1 MEAKAQGGGYLS
13 WFWGSSKTAAA
24 DTASSSAAELKQLD
38 QALTQDEKQRLYEAI
53 GYQVQLNS
61 SWTRPS
67 HRMRN
72 RGSTRPLATGYS
84 SWS

>member
-53 GYQVQLNS
+53 GYRVQQLVLNKSFILNS
-61 SWTRPS
+61 LNKCY
-67 HRMRN
+67 H
-72 RGSTRPLATGYS
+72 L
-84 SWS
+84 